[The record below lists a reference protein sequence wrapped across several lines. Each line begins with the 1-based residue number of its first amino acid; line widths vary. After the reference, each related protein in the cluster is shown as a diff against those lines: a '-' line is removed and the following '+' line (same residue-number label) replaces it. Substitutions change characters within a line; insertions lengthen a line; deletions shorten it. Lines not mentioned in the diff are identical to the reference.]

1 MAYPRLLVRAE
12 PGQVLVPDGDDPD
25 QRQVVQQPG
34 AEEVVAG
41 HRPGRGPVAA
51 VLDHLVVDV
60 PGAEQADKAG
70 VRGGDQDGPLPRP
83 AGAPDVVPQDVRI
96 DHHRRR
102 AQQDV
107 LRERA
112 LGPGK
117 ADGRDRTR

>member
-1 MAYPRLLVRAE
+1 
-12 PGQVLVPDGDDPD
+12 
-25 QRQVVQQPG
+25 
-34 AEEVVAG
+34 
-41 HRPGRGPVAA
+41 

-83 AGAPDVVPQDVRI
+83 ACAPDVVPQDVRI

-117 ADGRDRTR
+117 ADGRDRTVLMHVSDHATDEHLDVLRRAEAVLHALQVTESSCPGN